1 MRWFNP
7 ERRVLFVCTAN
18 VCRSPLAEAM
28 LRHRLIKMGLGSRV
42 QVRSAGTYVGQRGRR
57 PDPRIKKLAE
67 EAGISLG
74 RIRATVLTTA
84 MIKRSDYVLV
94 MEQRHLD
101 DMARLYGELKFTG
114 NPKEKI
120 TPKNILLIGSF
131 LDYQGDFSREIPDPY
146 FGNWQAFVD
155 VYALMDKALAGVAA
169 RIANDLGAI

>member
-28 LRHRLIKMGLGSRV
+28 LRHRLIEMGLGSRV

-74 RIRATVLTTA
+74 RIRATLLTTA

-94 MEQRHLD
+94 MEQRHLED
-101 DMARLYGELKFTG
+101 VARLYGELDLTG
-114 NPKEKI
+114 NASKKI
-120 TPKNILLIGSF
+120 TTNNIVLLGSF
-131 LDYQGDFSREIPDPY
+131 LSHEGGFPTEIPDPY
-146 FGNWQAFVD
+146 FGNRQAFVD
-155 VYALMDKALAGVAA
+155 VYALIDKALAGVAA
-169 RIANDLGAI
+169 RIANDLGAL